1 MRKKLSMILVA
12 VLVLALAL
20 VGCGSQGTKAPASS
34 GEAPKV
40 EGPKM
45 MTIGTATVGGAWYSM
60 GGGLANVLNK
70 YIPTT
75 KTNAMQSGASI
86 ENLNSIKNG
95 KMEIGFATA
104 DIPYRMYRG
113 QGIEENKSFKT
124 LAMNDLIYLALIVK
138 KDSPIKTFEDIRGK
152 KLGTGVAGS
161 STYVIIEEVL
171 KAHGMSYAD
180 VKPFPAGIAQM
191 TEALKDGNI
200 DVFANMVAG
209 TGGAAPGVVDLAT
222 TTEIRFI
229 PISDKVMDKLNS
241 EQQYYLKRQI
251 QPGWVKGLTE
261 PVTALAVATAICVKA
276 DLPDDFVY
284 NITKIMFDHKAELDS
299 VHPQWTTTTKDTV
312 AKDVPVPLHP
322 GAEKYYK
329 EIGAPIT
336 SLK

>member
-1 MRKKLSMILVA
+1 MLKKLVVIMIA
-12 VLVLALAL
+12 VLALAL
-20 VGCGSQGTKAPASS
+20 TGCGSQGTKAPESPGKA
-34 GEAPKV
+34 EA
-40 EGPKM
+40 PKM

-60 GGGLANVLNK
+60 GGGLANLLNK
-70 YIPTT
+70 HIPNI

-86 ENLNSIKNG
+86 ENLTSIKNG

-138 KDSPIKTFEDIRGK
+138 KDSPIKTFADIKGK
-152 KLGTGVAGS
+152 KLGTGVPGS
-161 STYVIIEEVL
+161 STYIIIEQVL
-171 KAHGMSYAD
+171 KAHGMTYDD
-180 VKPFPAGIAQM
+180 VKPFPAGISQM

-229 PISDKVMDKLNS
+229 SVDDKVMDKLNS
-241 EQQYYLKRQI
+241 EQNYYLKRQI
-251 QPGWVKGLTE
+251 APGWVKGLNE

-276 DLPDDFVY
+276 DLPDDTVY
-284 NITKIMFDHKAELDS
+284 DIVKAMFEHKGELDA

-312 AKDVPVPLHP
+312 AKDIPVPLHP

-336 SLK
+336 FLK